1 MIQPQKLMGS
11 ISSQAWLDACG
22 LKDEAH
28 WTMKHGATSF
38 PMEILIDVITGVLN
52 NDDKMMTYVFL
63 DVIRS
68 Y

>member
-1 MIQPQKLMGS
+1 MPAASKMKHVG
-11 ISSQAWLDACG
+11 
-22 LKDEAH
+22 
-28 WTMKHGATSF
+28 TMKHGATSF